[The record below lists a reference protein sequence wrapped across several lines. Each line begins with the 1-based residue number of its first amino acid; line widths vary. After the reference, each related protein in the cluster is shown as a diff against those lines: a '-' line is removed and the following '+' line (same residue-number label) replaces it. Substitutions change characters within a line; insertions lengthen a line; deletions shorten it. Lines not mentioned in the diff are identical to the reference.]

1 MKKQISQNMMDWLK
15 GELHLWKSE
24 GTISDSQVD
33 AIISKY
39 DSQTDAEH
47 KKSTAFYT
55 LISAASVLAGAALLL
70 LIGYNWQTLNYI
82 AKLAIIFGITISFQG
97 LTLVSRFRWE
107 NHPLSEVFSLLSCI
121 SFGSGIWLIAQIFN
135 LNSHYPDGFLWWAL
149 GSLPL
154 AFLGQSSL
162 LWFLV
167 IVLEIVWCFTE
178 VNANFNSNWIFL
190 GRNTNLPAAPYL
202 MPLLLLPG
210 FIWAY
215 LKDCPKTMVL
225 HLIGFACWCISLWI
239 AWEFNSFI
247 LPLLGALFAL
257 YWLVGMTIKIKEKLS
272 LACHLIGIIAIWPIL
287 CIFSF
292 YDFQKE
298 ITERIKP
305 GYIATYTIFDGTLMF
320 LIGITIGLVYFKFGN
335 SKNNLKPISYKEL
348 FLVFAIL
355 TQFSLA
361 PAICFFFDSYFTFTM
376 VLIANSLML
385 GYSAVMMDEGL
396 KANSSPKFFL
406 GVGSFLLWTTV
417 RYFDLFGDF
426 GGMLGASLLFFLSS
440 LLLIGLAFFWRKR
453 KAAFH
458 VK

>member
-15 GELHLWKSE
+15 SEVHLWKSE
-24 GTISDSQVD
+24 GTISDTQLD
-33 AIISKY
+33 AILSKY
-39 DSQTDAEH
+39 DSQTDAEN

-70 LIGYNWQTLNYI
+70 LIGYNWQALNYI
-82 AKLAIIFGITISFQG
+82 AKLGIIFGITIAFQG
-97 LTLVSRFRWE
+97 LTLVARFRWE
-107 NHPLSEVFSLLSCI
+107 NKALSEVFSFLSCI
-121 SFGSGIWLIAQIFN
+121 CFGSGIWLIAQIFN

-167 IVLEIVWCFTE
+167 VTLEIIWCFTE
-178 VNANFNSNWIFL
+178 ASIFSNSTWIFF
-190 GRNTNLPAAPYL
+190 GRNTNLPSAAYL

-215 LKDCPKTMVL
+215 LKNCPKTTVL
-225 HLIGFACWCISLWI
+225 HLIGFACWCLSLWI
-239 AWEFNSFI
+239 AWEFNSFS

-257 YWLVGMTIKIKEKLS
+257 YWLAGLTIEIKEKLALVCS
-272 LACHLIGIIAIWPIL
+272 QIGLIAVWPLL

-298 ITERIKP
+298 MTERIKP
-305 GYIATYTIFDGTLMF
+305 ENITSYAAMDGTILFM
-320 LIGITIGLVYFKFGN
+320 IGIMIGLVYFKHAY
-335 SKNNLKPISYKEL
+335 SKNNSKSISSKEL
-348 FLVFAIL
+348 ILAFAIL
-355 TQFSLA
+355 TQLSMA
-361 PAICFFFDSYFTFTM
+361 PAICFFFNSYFAFTM
-376 VLIANSLML
+376 VLISNLLML

-396 KANSSPKFFL
+396 KCNSSPRFFL
-406 GVGSFLLWTTV
+406 GVGSFLLWTIV

-453 KAAFH
+453 KAAFN